1 MPNYKRSKSQKK
13 NGGSRNRSRSTR
25 SAKRGGRRSTKSSR
39 GGQRAKKNVM
49 QRGGGVIS
57 WEKLGARLKEKTV
70 LKTFY
75 TPFEINPDTEW
86 DTAVEG
92 VFRKIIP
99 NFNRESVD
107 VSALLAMYKEK
118 TAPISNTYVVA
129 ELTKLQTELQN
140 PE

>member
-1 MPNYKRSKSQKK
+1 MLNYKRSKSQKK
-13 NGGSRNRSRSTR
+13 NGGSRTLRRSR
-25 SAKRGGRRSTKSSR
+25 SAKRGGRRATKSSR

-57 WEKLGARLKEKTV
+57 WEKLGAHLIKEKV

-75 TPFEINPDTEW
+75 VPFEIDPYTEW
-86 DTAVEG
+86 DTAVEQ

-107 VSALLAMYKEK
+107 VAALLALYNEK
-118 TAPISNTYVVA
+118 TKNAPNTYVVA

>member
-25 SAKRGGRRSTKSSR
+25 SAKRGGRRATKSSR

-57 WEKLGARLKEKTV
+57 WEKLGAHLIKEKV
-70 LKTFY
+70 LKSFY
-75 TPFEINPDTEW
+75 SAFAIDPYTEW
-86 DTAVEG
+86 DTAVEQ

-99 NFNRESVD
+99 NFNRDSVD
-107 VSALLAMYKEK
+107 VAALLALYKEK
-118 TAPISNTYVVA
+118 TENTPNTYVVA